1 MKAYQK
7 IITLLEILKK
17 IYEPAGRFLVTEQ
30 EGISLKVG
38 KEPLFTLSPSS
49 FLFLDKV
56 NLNDK
61 LGVKNQKGADFLK
74 EKEYAA
80 FMKETVR
87 FIVRLNHLGVGYFCQ
102 DSGKEIA
109 ELKSYLKNTHLRL
122 FEEKSGLDTSKWL
135 FVGNKTVF
143 ENPLLEIVL
152 EKRKESWQDEWF
164 PHFQIDLDLSLK
176 FEEIRQIAEKYFGR
190 EFFRWELKVANKGTV
205 LGMGWLGEI
214 EGLEIRL
221 DLGSSLRK
229 TDYHRKFLLKEI

>member
-7 IITLLEILKK
+7 IITLLEILKE
-17 IYEPAGRFLVTEQ
+17 IYKPAGRFLVTKQ
-30 EGISLKVG
+30 EGISLQVG
-38 KEPLFTLSPSS
+38 KEPLFTLSPSA
-49 FLFLDKV
+49 FLFLGKV

-80 FMKETVR
+80 FLKE
-87 FIVRLNHLGVGYFCQ
+87 IVSSIRRLNHLGVGYFCQ
-102 DSGKEIA
+102 DSAGEIA
-109 ELKSYLKNTHLRL
+109 ILKGCLKDTPFHL
-122 FEEKSGLDTSKWL
+122 FEEKSGLANSRWL
-135 FVGNKTVF
+135 FVGNRAVF

-152 EKRKESWQDEWF
+152 EKRKASWQDKWF
-164 PHFQIDLDLSLK
+164 PHFQIDLDLALT
-176 FEEIRQIAEKYFGR
+176 FEEIRQIADKYFGQ

-214 EGLEIRL
+214 EGLKIRL

-229 TDYHRKFLLKEI
+229 TDYHRQVLLKEI